1 MNKEIFLILPIN
13 KLKISPFNIRQ
24 VTTTEIKEEM
34 EELKQSIKSKGIIE
48 PLIVR
53 KTNNDYEIVVGQRRF
68 IAGKEIGLKEFPCIV
83 KELSDQEA
91 LEYSLIENLQRKDVD
106 HLDIAKALKKD
117 IDFELKYHRDT
128 KITKN
133 EIVEQILPKRVG
145 LSEPEIWRYLS
156 LLNLTPE
163 VQEMVSED
171 KLGVKLAS
179 QLATIE
185 KRKQEQT
192 AKLLT
197 QISSEE
203 QAEEF
208 IRKVKEGKEP
218 EEALEEV
225 QPTREMRVVIIFK
238 KEKVE
243 FKLPSRYWRIL
254 SDLNVRTKKPI
265 SEIIAEALD
274 NFFKGLGYGK
284 NK

>member
-106 HLDIAKALKKD
+106 HLDIAKALKKLYD
-117 IDFELKYHRDT
+117 IVCHGDT
-128 KITKN
+128 KLSLRKFAKQQSNKIGLEWR
-133 EIVEQILPKRVG
+133 EIL
-145 LSEPEIWRYLS
+145 RYLS

-185 KRKQEQT
+185 KEKQEKV
-192 AKLLT
+192 ANLLT
-197 QISSEE
+197 QTSTED
-203 QAEEF
+203 QAEEL

>member
-1 MNKEIFLILPIN
+1 M
-13 KLKISPFNIRQ
+13 
-24 VTTTEIKEEM
+24 
-34 EELKQSIKSKGIIE
+34 
-48 PLIVR
+48 
-53 KTNNDYEIVVGQRRF
+53 
-68 IAGKEIGLKEFPCIV
+68 
-83 KELSDQEA
+83 
-91 LEYSLIENLQRKDVD
+91 DV
-106 HLDIAKALKKD
+106 AKALKKL
-117 IDFELKYHRDT
+117 IDFGCTVQQVAD
-128 KITKN
+128 KI
-133 EIVEQILPKRVG
+133 G
-145 LSEPEIWRYLS
+145 LDRTNVWRYLS

-185 KRKQEQT
+185 KEKQKKI
-192 AKLLT
+192 ANLLT
-197 QISSEE
+197 QTSTED
-203 QAEEF
+203 QAEEL
-208 IRKVKEGKEP
+208 IRKVKKGKEP

-225 QPTREMRVVIIFK
+225 QPTREMKVVIVFK